1 MGFAPCL
8 LLALLAVHHVT
19 SLGAPQ
25 PVSSLDAQQQE
36 IVDFAVVQLQV
47 SCRVEALWEF
57 LWNPLSRAESMVLV
71 EGSLGWRNSAN
82 RQGASGSIHFRRL
95 LLQMVAGI
103 LYKFDLVLE
112 HNQDDSECQQ
122 VG

>member
-8 LLALLAVHHVT
+8 LLALLAVHHVA

-25 PVSSLDAQQQE
+25 PVSSLDAKQQE

-47 SCRVEALWEF
+47 EGFWEF

-82 RQGASGSIHFRRL
+82 RQGAS
-95 LLQMVAGI
+95 
-103 LYKFDLVLE
+103 
-112 HNQDDSECQQ
+112 